1 MVERDNLKRICFR
14 IILKSSFFISFKIF
28 FRKFFEEKT
37 GCLPTVEFMRD
48 SEDKNFLFLALR
60 FDSKSIAKNVIEK

>member
-1 MVERDNLKRICFR
+1 MVERDNLKRICFK
-14 IILKSSFFISFKIF
+14 IISKELFFKLCITF

-60 FDSKSIAKNVIEK
+60 FDSKSIAKSVIEK